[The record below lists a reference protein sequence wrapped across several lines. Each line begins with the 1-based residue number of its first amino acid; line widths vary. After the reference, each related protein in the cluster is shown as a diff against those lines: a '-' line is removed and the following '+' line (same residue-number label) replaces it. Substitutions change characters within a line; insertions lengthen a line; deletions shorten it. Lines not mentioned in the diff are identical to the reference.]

1 MSQIYVALDL
11 ETTGL
16 DAKSDA
22 IIEIGCV
29 KLHEGEIVDQWS
41 TLVSPGR
48 KLAFVITQLTGI
60 ADRDLIGQPSNSR
73 GHRAAAPLRRQP
85 AHRGPQ
91 RQLRPG
97 FCGRGRAELRQPDP
111 RHL

>member
-29 KLHEGEIVDQWS
+29 KLHEGEIVDQS
-41 TLVSPGR
+41 
-48 KLAFVITQLTGI
+48 
-60 ADRDLIGQPSNSR
+60 
-73 GHRAAAPLRRQP
+73 
-85 AHRGPQ
+85 
-91 RQLRPG
+91 
-97 FCGRGRAELRQPDP
+97 
-111 RHL
+111 